1 MNKDKLQGLYVITDP
16 VLCGSHMIES
26 VEQAIAGGANI
37 IQYRNKTASKKQQLN
52 EAQALQILCQ
62 KHQRLFIINDD
73 IALALA
79 VHADGVHLGQTDG
92 SIQSAREQLGKE
104 KIIGMTCH
112 SNMDAA
118 ITAQQQGASYVA
130 FGRFY
135 PSHTKPAAPP
145 AEIDILHQAK
155 AQLQLP
161 VVAIGGVTIE
171 NAGTLINAGANMLA
185 VIHAVFA
192 QDNIKQSAQNFSQ
205 LFKQD

>member
-16 VLCGSHMIES
+16 ALCSARIIEN
-26 VEQAIAGGANI
+26 VEQAISGGAQI
-37 IQYRNKTASKKQQLN
+37 IQYRNKTANEQQQLD
-52 EAQALQILCQ
+52 EAQALQALCQ
-62 KHQRLFIINDD
+62 KYQRLFIINDD
-73 IALALA
+73 VSLALT
-79 VHADGVHLGQTDG
+79 VNADGVHLGQTDS
-92 SIQSAREQLGKE
+92 SIHSAREQLGKE
-104 KIIGMTCH
+104 KIIGITCH
-112 SNMDAA
+112 SDLTAA
-118 ITAQQQGASYVA
+118 KKAQQQGANYVA

-171 NAGTLINAGANMLA
+171 NAPTLINAGADMLA

-205 LFKQD
+205 LF

>member
-1 MNKDKLQGLYVITDP
+1 MNKNKLQGLYVITDP
-16 VLCGSHMIES
+16 ILCGSRIIENI
-26 VEQAIAGGANI
+26 EQAIDGGANI
-37 IQYRNKTASKKQQLN
+37 IQYRNKTANKQQQLN
-52 EAQALQILCQ
+52 EAQAVQVLCQ
-62 KHQRLFIINDD
+62 RQQRLFIINDD

-79 VHADGVHLGQTDG
+79 VNADGVHLGQTDG
-92 SIQSAREQLGKE
+92 NIRSAREQLGKQ
-104 KIIGMTCH
+104 KIIGVTCH
-112 SNMDAA
+112 SDLDAA
-118 ITAQQQGASYVA
+118 KAAQLQGADYVA

-155 AQLQLP
+155 AQLRLP

-171 NAGTLINAGANMLA
+171 NASTLINAGADMLA

-192 QDNIKQSAQNFSQ
+192 QDNIKKSAQNFSQ